1 MLVKD
6 LQEFLSKFTEADAT
20 GTRQG
25 NAISNAV
32 IFVEQNGY
40 LHEIKRMEVHDHA
53 VPIVGHGGHTAHR
66 LVLKTVKDLH
76 LFYPRS
82 LKMTTEVNPKSTWVQ
97 KLNYIKNLR
106 KLPHELSGIG
116 LKTLAFLAC
125 LICWGTIILATFS
138 LSN

>member
-1 MLVKD
+1 MRVKD

-66 LVLKTVKDLH
+66 LVLKTQQESKLILPTKLKDD
-76 LFYPRS
+76 Y
-82 LKMTTEVNPKSTWVQ
+82 
-97 KLNYIKNLR
+97 
-106 KLPHELSGIG
+106 
-116 LKTLAFLAC
+116 
-125 LICWGTIILATFS
+125 
-138 LSN
+138 